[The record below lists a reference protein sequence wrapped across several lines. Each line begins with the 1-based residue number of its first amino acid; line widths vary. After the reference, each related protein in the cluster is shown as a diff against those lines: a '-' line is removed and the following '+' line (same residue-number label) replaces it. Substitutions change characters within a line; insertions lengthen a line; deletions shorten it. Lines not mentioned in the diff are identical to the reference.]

1 MQADIDALK
10 ERNIEIGEAE
20 SRGDHAW
27 LEDALAMKLAFQRA
41 NEARTIV
48 GREEFLDAVASGPDR
63 VTQDRVTQIE
73 SIHLYGDRAV
83 VTCIVTM
90 KPGGEMYHN
99 LRLFVRREE
108 EWKLLGWAN
117 EPYRSPRL

>member
-1 MQADIDALK
+1 MQTDIEALK
-10 ERNIEIGEAE
+10 ERNIDIGAAE
-20 SRGDHAW
+20 SRGDRNW
-27 LEDALAMKLAFQRA
+27 LDGILATKLAFQRA
-41 NEARTIV
+41 NEARTTV
-48 GREEFLDAVASGPDR
+48 DRKDFLDAVAPGSDR
-63 VTQDRVTQIE
+63 DTEIE

-90 KPGGEMYHN
+90 KPGNARYHN

-117 EPYRSPRL
+117 QPL